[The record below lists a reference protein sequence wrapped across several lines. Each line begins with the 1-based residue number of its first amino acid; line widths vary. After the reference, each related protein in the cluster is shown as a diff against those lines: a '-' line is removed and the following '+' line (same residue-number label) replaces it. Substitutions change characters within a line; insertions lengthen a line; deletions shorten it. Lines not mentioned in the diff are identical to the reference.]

1 MGSSAPRQINEPLF
15 RRTGSWTSSMLRD
28 RLRVSAPTVIREQ
41 VKMKLW
47 RSVNGKQENLRG
59 ESGGLV
65 YI

>member
-1 MGSSAPRQINEPLF
+1 
-15 RRTGSWTSSMLRD
+15 MLRD

-47 RSVNGKQENLRG
+47 RSVNGKQENLHG